1 MTQQAAVS
9 VKATRIFS
17 VFLNNR
23 ARIEHRV
30 TITSDDEEAGDFEQ
44 TSKNRGAIY
53 HERKTVND
61 LLEDIT
67 YTFLKSVNEIGFRC
81 DDTVYLPHRIECI
94 EIADHIVRT

>member
-17 VFLNNR
+17 VYLSHG
-23 ARIEHRV
+23 AMVEHRV

-44 TSKNRGAIY
+44 TSKNRGPIY

-81 DDTVYLPHRIECI
+81 TETVFLPHKIDCI
-94 EIADHIVRT
+94 EIADDIVRT